1 MLDIRI
7 PRMGIK
13 NPSLGERGP
22 RLDKR
27 GPRLNVKILRIE
39 ETQGWKGEVPSWTSK
54 LDITEKRGYM
64 IRGPRLDI

>member
-1 MLDIRI
+1 MLDIRN

-39 ETQGWKGEVPSWTSK
+39 ETQGWKGEVPSWT
-54 LDITEKRGYM
+54 LWRREVT
-64 IRGPRLDI
+64 